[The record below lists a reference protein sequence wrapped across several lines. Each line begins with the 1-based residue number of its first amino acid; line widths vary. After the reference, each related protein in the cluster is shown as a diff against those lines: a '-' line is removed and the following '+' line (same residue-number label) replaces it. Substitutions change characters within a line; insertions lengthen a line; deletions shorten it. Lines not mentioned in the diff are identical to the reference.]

1 MHVPTVFVG
10 HDDLDDPIVEVFEE
24 SGKGPRGGGHKK
36 TTANSGK
43 KKQVPAFTRWM
54 LGGTTR
60 PRPKG
65 AEKPA
70 AGVKHRHVVV

>member
-1 MHVPTVFVG
+1 MHMHGVLAG
-10 HDDLDDPIVEVFEE
+10 HEEFDDPIIEIVEEPNKE
-24 SGKGPRGGGHKK
+24 RGKKSN
-36 TTANSGK
+36 ANGGK

-54 LGGTTR
+54 LGGSQR

-70 AGVKHRHVVV
+70 AGVKVRHIVV